1 MTDQQLQQEI
11 RTALEVVDPESFD
24 AAREGERRI
33 DFLARYLQETGLRG
47 YVLGISGG
55 VDSTAAGRL
64 AQLAVER
71 VREAGGDARFVG
83 IRLPYR
89 EQKDEADA
97 RTAVEWIGADE
108 ILTVDI
114 GPATDAL
121 WDELE
126 RAGIGGDQG
135 AAHYHRGNVKARE
148 RMVAQFAVAGVRG
161 MAVLGTDQAA
171 EAVVG
176 FYTKFGDGAADLV
189 PLFGL
194 PKRRVR
200 EICRW
205 LGAPDSLVNKV
216 PTADLESDRPM
227 LADEEALGVTYEAI
241 DDYLEG
247 REVSEEDE
255 ATIVGWY
262 RRTAHKRALPITP
275 DDFLGRNPGNRDAAA
290 QEVIAERPQEQGPS
304 A

>member
-11 RTALEVVDPESFD
+11 RTALEVVDAESFD

-33 DFLARYLQETGLRG
+33 DFLARYLEETGLRG

-55 VDSTAAGRL
+55 VDSTVGGRL

-71 VREAGGDARFVG
+71 VREAGGEARFVAL
-83 IRLPYR
+83 RLPYR
-89 EQKDEADA
+89 EQQDEADA
-97 RTAVEWIGADE
+97 QTAVEFVGADE
-108 ILTVDI
+108 VLTVDI
-114 GPATDAL
+114 GPATDEL

-126 RAGIGGDQG
+126 RAGIGGDRES
-135 AAHYHRGNVKARE
+135 AHYHRGNVKARE
-148 RMVAQFAVAGVRG
+148 RMTAQFAVAGVRG
-161 MAVLGTDQAA
+161 LAVLGTDQAA

-200 EICRW
+200 EIARW
-205 LGAPDSLVNKV
+205 LGAPDVLVDKV
-216 PTADLESDRPM
+216 PTADLESDRPL

-247 REVSEEDE
+247 RQVAQEDE
-255 ATIVGWY
+255 DTIVGWY

-275 DDFLGRNPGNRDAAA
+275 DGFLGRPGERDTLSR
-290 QEVIAERPQEQGPS
+290 EVVAEAPGAQGPS

>member
-24 AAREGERRI
+24 AAREGGRRI

-71 VREAGGDARFVG
+71 VREAGGEAQFVG

-97 RTAVEWIGADE
+97 QAAVEFIAADE

-126 RAGIGGDQG
+126 RAGIGGGQES
-135 AAHYHRGNVKARE
+135 AHYHRGNVKARE
-148 RMVAQFAVAGVRG
+148 RMTAQFAVAGVRG

-171 EAVVG
+171 EALVG

-194 PKRRVR
+194 PKNRVR
-200 EICRW
+200 DICRW
-205 LGAPDSLVNKV
+205 LGAPDTLVDKV

-227 LADEEALGVTYEAI
+227 LADEEALGVTYAAI

-255 ATIVGWY
+255 RTITGWY

-275 DDFLGRNPGNRDAAA
+275 DGFLGRPGGRDAASR
-290 QEVIAERPQEQGPS
+290 EVIAEEPEAQGPS